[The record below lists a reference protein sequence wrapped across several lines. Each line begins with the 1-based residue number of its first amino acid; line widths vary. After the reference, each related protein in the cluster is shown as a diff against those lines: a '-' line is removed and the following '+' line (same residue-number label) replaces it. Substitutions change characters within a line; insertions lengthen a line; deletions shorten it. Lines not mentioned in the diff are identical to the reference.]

1 VQQRAKEDLPLEF
14 VGTCI
19 FVPLVEMRLRGI
31 AVSRILSVKIKI
43 KYSTEIVLVP
53 SFLQCNKGR
62 VDYYQIRNRY
72 AVSIWF

>member
-19 FVPLVEMRLRGI
+19 FVPLVEMKMRGI
-31 AVSRILSVKIKI
+31 AVSRILREQIKI
-43 KYSTEIVLVP
+43 KYATKIVLVP

-62 VDYYQIRNRY
+62 IDYYQIRNRY
-72 AVSIWF
+72 AVYIWF